1 MHTVL
6 LLLSDAST
14 QSSLLLPNEAHSAS
28 NQHDVVLMQHDRSRK
43 GPVGKG
49 APKVANAHRQD
60 HAGQGDKQRR
70 WITYSQTRAS
80 LRVRALRA
88 LQESNHS
95 CDAQPQEG
103 RFSALG
109 NHAASKNVENPRD
122 RNGHVSKKR
131 NAKKG
136 DEKAVKR
143 RAFRFGPCHGTCIG
157 IKSAC
162 RSNCVGR
169 LYP

>member
-1 MHTVL
+1 MPT
-6 LLLSDAST
+6 
-14 QSSLLLPNEAHSAS
+14 
-28 NQHDVVLMQHDRSRK
+28 
-43 GPVGKG
+43 GKITPAKATNRDG
-49 APKVANAHRQD
+49 GSHIHRQG
-60 HAGQGDKQRR
+60 HPYGSGPLGRYKKVT
-70 WITYSQTRAS
+70 IRATPNRKKGGS
-80 LRVRALRA
+80 RPWAIMRL
-88 LQESNHS
+88 
-95 CDAQPQEG
+95 
-103 RFSALG
+103 
-109 NHAASKNVENPRD
+109 SKNVENPRD

-143 RAFRFGPCHGTCIG
+143 RVFRFGPCHGTCIG